1 MLCNLENIFLV
12 QKLRSAKSGGVM
24 NKQLENKLSSREVAQ
39 MMDLKQHSD
48 LLRKIDGINE
58 DFTQSKIA
66 FSKYWTE
73 SSYIDGSGKSNR
85 EFQITKKGCEFLA
98 HKTTGTKGNLFTD
111 KYMDKFEQMKEI
123 IEEEKSKL
131 PTTYKE
137 ALLQLVQAEEEKEL
151 LQLENAQKNQIINEL
166 QPKATYYDFI
176 LQNKSLLAISVI
188 AKDFGMSAKGLN
200 KKLHELK
207 VQYLQCETWL
217 LYAKYQDKGYTS
229 SKTQNYPKSDGTQG
243 SKLHTYWTQK
253 GRLFIYDLL
262 KQEGILP
269 LIEREVA

>member
-1 MLCNLENIFLV
+1 MNNLSILANQSEIKSIELV
-12 QKLRSAKSGGVM
+12 EIINEFRKAEGSKTELRHDSFMAKI
-24 NKQLENKLSSREVAQ
+24 KKELEVLEKLSLGGLQ
-39 MMDLKQHSD
+39 
-48 LLRKIDGINE
+48 N
-58 DFTQSKIA
+58 
-66 FSKYWTE
+66 FSE
-73 SSYIDGSGKSNR
+73 SSYINSQNKKQPCFELNRDGMLQMLNSESTYVR
-85 EFQITKKGCEFLA
+85 Y
-98 HKTTGTKGNLFTD
+98 KT
-111 KYMDKFEQMKEI
+111 
-123 IEEEKSKL
+123 IEYINKLEEKLKI

-151 LQLENAQKNQIINEL
+151 LQLENKQKEQIINEL

-176 LQNKSLLAISVI
+176 LQNNSLLAISVI

-229 SKTQNYPKSDGTQG
+229 SKTQNYPKPDGTQG